1 MKSNSPLDWEKEK
14 GLFGGLIAKQLEDR
28 LKYWKEKQEEEFLR
42 LYRQYNSF

>member
-1 MKSNSPLDWEKEK
+1 MQNDPLLDYEREK

-28 LKYWKEKQEEEFLR
+28 LKHWKERQEEEYLR